1 MTDLPRVIHV
11 GAHILEEEET
21 LLHVHWQADH
31 TMAEQHEIYDLITK
45 YLQTRDKGL
54 LLFDLSRAGTLTAE
68 QRHASGRWWRQ
79 QQLESIAL
87 AHYGH
92 GFATRILVGL
102 IARAV
107 ALVTQL
113 HINAENFATEAEAR
127 AWLANMHGRLRPARP
142 AAK

>member
-1 MTDLPRVIHV
+1 MTDQPRIIHV
-11 GAHILEEEET
+11 GAHTIVEEET

-31 TMAEQHEIYDLITK
+31 TMAEQHEIYDHITK
-45 YLQTRDKGL
+45 YLQARGKGL
-54 LLFDLSRAGTLTAE
+54 LLFDLSRASTLTAE

-92 GFATRILVGL
+92 GFATRIVVGL

-113 HINAENFATEAEAR
+113 RINAENFATEAEAR
-127 AWLANMHGRLRPARP
+127 AWLANMYGRLRPATPTAR
-142 AAK
+142 